1 MRQISLYLTLNHSRD
16 IRETLRK
23 NGFAIY
29 KVNSLLK
36 RFTPEDEEL
45 SNLIFLNED
54 EEYNGFVCIYNGE
67 KSLEEMGINRGKLE
81 NREAVRGIR
90 EFFYKQQKPDDS
102 GTPRP

>member
-1 MRQISLYLTLNHSRD
+1 MRQISLYLALNHSRD

-23 NGFAIY
+23 NGFVIY

-36 RFTPEDEEL
+36 KFTPEDEEL

-67 KSLEEMGINRGKLE
+67 RSLEEMGINREKLE
-81 NREAVRGIR
+81 KREAVRCIR
-90 EFFYKQQKPDDS
+90 EFFFKQQKPDS
-102 GTPRP
+102 GTQRP